1 DYIVGINSAPCNM
14 NNSGL
19 SKRKQK
25 AKYGKLQYDA
35 PLSSILLIFRWKTYV
50 IESNLK
56 ERSCVAAK

>member
-1 DYIVGINSAPCNM
+1 M

-19 SKRKQK
+19 FKRKQK

-35 PLSSILLIFRWKTYV
+35 LLSLILLIFRWKTYV

-56 ERSCVAAK
+56 ERFCVAAK

>member
-1 DYIVGINSAPCNM
+1 M